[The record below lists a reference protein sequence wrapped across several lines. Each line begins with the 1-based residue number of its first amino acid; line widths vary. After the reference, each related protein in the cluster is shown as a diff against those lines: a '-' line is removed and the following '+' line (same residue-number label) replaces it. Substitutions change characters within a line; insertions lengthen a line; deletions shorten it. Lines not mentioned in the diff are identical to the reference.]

1 MIPALAELYQVTG
14 EKKYLEAAEKASDFY
29 YRKDLDNF
37 VCTAGAI
44 DCNCIDKETSYPFL
58 QSSLALYH
66 ITGNAKYLERAEKAA
81 AYFSSW
87 MFFFDPI
94 QAPETDMYRYDWHA
108 TGGTGV
114 SAEHQCID
122 AWGGIMAADM
132 IELTQLTGNPM
143 WETLGRLMWAN
154 AVQGITRRLG
164 EFFHDM
170 QRPIGSQNEG
180 FFQARFTKY
189 RPVIEAGYWNDI
201 FVSWPPAYRLWTLDR
216 VRRMGVTLK

>member
-1 MIPALAELYQVTG
+1 MAELYSVT
-14 EKKYLEAAEKASDFY
+14 KDSRYLDAALKASDFY
-29 YRKDLDNF
+29 YARDLDNF

-58 QSSLALYH
+58 QGSLMLYR
-66 ITGNAKYLERAEKAA
+66 ITEDRKHLDRAEKAA

-87 MFFFDPI
+87 MFFFDPVYG
-94 QAPETDMYRYDWHA
+94 PETDFVRYGWHVTGA
-108 TGGTGV
+108 TAV
-114 SAEHQCID
+114 SAEHQCVD

-132 IELTQLTGNPM
+132 YDLSQLTGNPL
-143 WETLGRLMWAN
+143 WDTLGRLMWAN
-154 AVQGITRRLG
+154 AVQGITTELG
-164 EFFHDM
+164 DFYHDM

-180 FFQARFTKY
+180 FFQARYTKY

-216 VRRMGVTLK
+216 LHRKGVILI